1 MHVAARR
8 LLLVPPGLSLLFGLD
23 QPVRT
28 IAVTCVLR
36 CREWKDTCKG
46 LDPSN
51 KDSADG
57 GAKINMAKWNIY
69 GMLMPD
75 TIASYKASDGVE
87 YIVTANEGD
96 DKEYEWETSDGT
108 TVWTEMIRGKD
119 MADAGLSVRSSAG
132 VTDADLA
139 DQKKL
144 GRIKC
149 GWFDGRGSNFAEKK
163 FDKIYTMSGRSFS
176 IISTETWETVGDPG
190 SLMEETLAKHYPA
203 IFNSEAEVDELQ
215 VSF

>member
-8 LLLVPPGLSLLFGLD
+8 LLLVPPGLSLLFGFG

-36 CREWKDTCKG
+36 CREWMKTYKG

-75 TIASYKASDGVE
+75 TIASYKASEGVE

-132 VTDADLA
+132 VPSGS
-139 DQKKL
+139 DQVDQRL
-144 GRIKC
+144 QDPDCCDR
-149 GWFDGRGSNFAEKK
+149 
-163 FDKIYTMSGRSFS
+163 GRSRHRHYDQPS
-176 IISTETWETVGDPG
+176 LPG
-190 SLMEETLAKHYPA
+190 GYEHDKEIYRC
-203 IFNSEAEVDELQ
+203 DQ
-215 VSF
+215 

>member
-1 MHVAARR
+1 MK
-8 LLLVPPGLSLLFGLD
+8 
-23 QPVRT
+23 T
-28 IAVTCVLR
+28 Y
-36 CREWKDTCKG
+36 KG

-144 GRIKC
+144 GLIKC
-149 GWFDGRGSNFAEKK
+149 GWFDGRGSNFTEKK
-163 FDKIYTMSGRSFS
+163 FEKISAENFQYSALPGLQLLRSDLHSVSPFQTVFITQLVWAIRREAGIDVFFS
-176 IISTETWETVGDPG
+176 FHRKN
-190 SLMEETLAKHYPA
+190 LC
-203 IFNSEAEVDELQ
+203 
-215 VSF
+215 

>member
-1 MHVAARR
+1 
-8 LLLVPPGLSLLFGLD
+8 
-23 QPVRT
+23 
-28 IAVTCVLR
+28 
-36 CREWKDTCKG
+36 
-46 LDPSN
+46 
-51 KDSADG
+51 
-57 GAKINMAKWNIY
+57 MAKWNIH

-96 DKEYEWETSDGT
+96 DKEYEWETSDGNKT
-108 TVWTEMIRGKD
+108 MWTEMIRGKD
-119 MADAGLSVRSSAG
+119 MAGAGLTVKTSAV

-163 FDKIYTMSGRSFS
+163 FEKIYTMSGRSFS
-176 IISTETWETVGDPG
+176 IISTQTWETVYDPG
-190 SLMEETLAKHYPA
+190 SLMEETLQANYA
-203 IFNSEAEVDELQ
+203 TIFNSEAEKDKKQ
-215 VSF
+215 VMENRDHSKNCV

>member
-8 LLLVPPGLSLLFGLD
+8 LLLVPPGLSLLFGFG

-36 CREWKDTCKG
+36 RREWKDTCKG

-96 DKEYEWETSDGT
+96 DKEYIWGDDEES
-108 TVWTEMIRGKD
+108 VWTEMQRGKK
-119 MADAGLSVRSSAG
+119 
-132 VTDADLA
+132 LA
-139 DQKKL
+139 DKLDPNADTDVTKEDLNNTAKL
-144 GRIKC
+144 GRIKM
-149 GWFDGRGSNFAEKK
+149 GFFA
-163 FDKIYTMSGRSFS
+163 D
-176 IISTETWETVGDPG
+176 
-190 SLMEETLAKHYPA
+190 
-203 IFNSEAEVDELQ
+203 
-215 VSF
+215 

>member
-1 MHVAARR
+1 
-8 LLLVPPGLSLLFGLD
+8 
-23 QPVRT
+23 
-28 IAVTCVLR
+28 
-36 CREWKDTCKG
+36 
-46 LDPSN
+46 
-51 KDSADG
+51 
-57 GAKINMAKWNIY
+57 MAKWNIH

-96 DKEYEWETSDGT
+96 DKEYEWETSGGK

-119 MADAGLSVRSSAG
+119 MAGAGLTVKTSAV

-149 GWFDGRGSNFAEKK
+149 GWFDGRGSNFTEKK
-163 FDKIYTMSGRSFS
+163 FEKIYTMSGRSFS
-176 IISTETWETVGDPG
+176 IISTQTWETVYDPG
-190 SLMEETLAKHYPA
+190 SLMEETLQANYA
-203 IFNSEAEVDELQ
+203 TIFNSEAEKDKKQ
-215 VSF
+215 VMENRDHSKNSV

>member
-1 MHVAARR
+1 MFHFAMLILA
-8 LLLVPPGLSLLFGLD
+8 PPSAESLFEGSSPLYVFIHSLHRST
-23 QPVRT
+23 QVTAIVRT
-28 IAVTCVLR
+28 GWSNPSKRDRPGGTSNNRRAA
-36 CREWKDTCKG
+36 TCKLG
-46 LDPSN
+46 SW
-51 KDSADG
+51 G
-57 GAKINMAKWNIY
+57 
-69 GMLMPD
+69 
-75 TIASYKASDGVE
+75 
-87 YIVTANEGD
+87 
-96 DKEYEWETSDGT
+96 
-108 TVWTEMIRGKD
+108 
-119 MADAGLSVRSSAG
+119 AG

>member
-1 MHVAARR
+1 
-8 LLLVPPGLSLLFGLD
+8 
-23 QPVRT
+23 
-28 IAVTCVLR
+28 
-36 CREWKDTCKG
+36 
-46 LDPSN
+46 
-51 KDSADG
+51 
-57 GAKINMAKWNIY
+57 
-69 GMLMPD
+69 MLMPD

-96 DKEYEWETSDGT
+96 DKEYEWETSNGK

-163 FDKIYTMSGRSFS
+163 FDKIARIVHTCQRTRTSADEHTRQQNHPARRHTNNSGEYRILEIRSWS
-176 IISTETWETVGDPG
+176 RTSARQVIS
-190 SLMEETLAKHYPA
+190 A
-203 IFNSEAEVDELQ
+203 
-215 VSF
+215 